1 MAIQT
6 PTTRVDNI
14 AGSLR
19 QVIATFASISNGD
32 TWPTGLGLISG
43 VSIDPGTATSI
54 GATLSGGTVT
64 FATSGA
70 VTNVQVLAFGY

>member
-19 QVIATFASISNGD
+19 QVIATFASISNND
-32 TWPTGLGLISG
+32 TWATGLGLISG
-43 VSIDPGTATSI
+43 LSIDPGTASSI
-54 GATLSGGTVT
+54 GATTSGGTVT
-64 FATSGA
+64 FATGGA
-70 VTNVQVLAFGY
+70 VINVQVLVFGY